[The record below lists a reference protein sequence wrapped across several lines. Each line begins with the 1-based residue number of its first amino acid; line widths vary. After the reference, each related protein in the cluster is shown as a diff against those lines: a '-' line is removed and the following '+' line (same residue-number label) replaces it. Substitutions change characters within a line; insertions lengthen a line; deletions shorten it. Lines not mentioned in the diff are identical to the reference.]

1 MATSKEQKI
10 TITAS
15 TKLAKDEIEK
25 MVKQADQFAAEDQ
38 KRKEEVELRN
48 NADNMIYQA
57 ERLSKELAAKMSKE
71 QSEQLTKSIS
81 ELRQALS
88 GKDNAVIK
96 QNLENLQKVMQE
108 IGTAAYQQ
116 VAQQQAT
123 PGSAAAGTNPQE
135 QESKKDAVDVDYKVV
150 DDKKQT

>member
-1 MATSKEQKI
+1 
-10 TITAS
+10 
-15 TKLAKDEIEK
+15 
-25 MVKQADQFAAEDQ
+25 
-38 KRKEEVELRN
+38 
-48 NADNMIYQA
+48 MIYQA

-88 GKDNAVIK
+88 GKDNAAIK
-96 QNLENLQKVMQE
+96 QNLESLQKVMQE

-116 VAQQQAT
+116 VAQQQAAS
-123 PGSAAAGTNPQE
+123 GSAPGTNPQE
-135 QESKKDAVDVDYKVV
+135 QENKKDVVDVDYKVV